1 MLKVGMRID
10 GRPLGTAGEAAKT
23 AEDLGYDFITSNE
36 TAHNPF
42 LPLVLAAE
50 HTDRVDLVTSIALA
64 FARSP
69 MGIAYVAWD
78 LQQQSA
84 GRLVLGLGS
93 QVRGHIVRR
102 FSMTWSPPAR
112 RMREYILALRT
123 IWDCFQNGTKL
134 EFIGDSYN
142 MNLMPPLFNP
152 GPIQH
157 PDIRVQIAA
166 VNPGMLAVA
175 GEVCDGVLLHTLN
188 SEKYTE
194 EVILPNLARG
204 ASKSGRTLEDLEV
217 SGGGFIVTGASE
229 EELEA
234 GRQATKNRIA
244 FYASTR
250 SYAPVMNVHG
260 WNDTSEKLYRMSVNG
275 EWANMGRQ
283 ITDEMLETFAV
294 VGLHDHIVDLLK
306 ARYGSYA
313 SSVVFSIPTHTS
325 EDRERLRTMV
335 EQLRAD

>member
-1 MLKVGMRID
+1 MKVGMRIQ
-10 GRPLGTAGEAAKT
+10 GRALGGVGEAARS
-23 AEDLGYDFITSNE
+23 AEALGYDLVTSSE

-69 MGIAYVAWD
+69 MDTAYIAWD
-78 LQQQSA
+78 LQEQSG

-102 FSMTWSPPAR
+102 FSMAWTAPAR

-123 IWDCFQNGTKL
+123 IWDCWQNGTKL
-134 EFIGDSYN
+134 EFKGDSYY

-152 GPIQH
+152 GPIKH
-157 PDIRVQIAA
+157 PEIRVRIAA
-166 VNPGMLAVA
+166 VNPAMLRVA
-175 GEVCDGVLLHTLN
+175 GEVCDGVLLHSFN
-188 SEKYTE
+188 SGRYTE

-204 ASKSGRTLEDLEV
+204 ASKSGRNLEDLQV
-217 SGGGFIVTGASE
+217 SGGGFIVTGATE
-229 EELEA
+229 EELESN
-234 GRQATKNRIA
+234 RRATKDRIA

-275 EWANMGRQ
+275 EWASMGRE
-283 ITDEMLETFAV
+283 ITDDMLETFAV
-294 VGLHDHIVDLLK
+294 VGLHDDIVDMVK
-306 ARYGSYA
+306 ARYGPYA
-313 SSVVFSIPTHTS
+313 SSVDFSIPVRNP

-335 EQLRAD
+335 KQLRED

>member
-1 MLKVGMRID
+1 MKVGMRID
-10 GRPLGTAGEAAKT
+10 GRSLGAVAEASRT

-69 MGIAYVAWD
+69 MDIAYIAWD
-78 LQQQSA
+78 LQEQSG

-102 FSMTWSPPAR
+102 FGMNWSPPAR

-134 EFIGDSYN
+134 EIKGDSYN

-166 VNPGMLAVA
+166 VNPWDAKGRWRGVRWGIAAHAQFREIHRGGHPSESSPGCV
-175 GEVCDGVLLHTLN
+175 EVGP
-188 SEKYTE
+188 Y
-194 EVILPNLARG
+194 PRG
-204 ASKSGRTLEDLEV
+204 
-217 SGGGFIVTGASE
+217 
-229 EELEA
+229 
-234 GRQATKNRIA
+234 
-244 FYASTR
+244 
-250 SYAPVMNVHG
+250 P
-260 WNDTSEKLYRMSVNG
+260 
-275 EWANMGRQ
+275 
-283 ITDEMLETFAV
+283 
-294 VGLHDHIVDLLK
+294 
-306 ARYGSYA
+306 
-313 SSVVFSIPTHTS
+313 
-325 EDRERLRTMV
+325 
-335 EQLRAD
+335 

>member
-1 MLKVGMRID
+1 MKVGMRID
-10 GRPLGTAGEAAKT
+10 GRSLGAVGEASRA

-50 HTDRVDLVTSIALA
+50 HTDRMDLVTSIALA

-69 MGIAYVAWD
+69 MDIAYIAWD
-78 LQQQSA
+78 LQEQSG

-102 FSMTWSPPAR
+102 FGMTWSPPAQ

-123 IWDCFQNGTKL
+123 IWDCWQNGTKL
-134 EFIGDSYN
+134 EFKGDSYN

-157 PDIRVQIAA
+157 PDIKVQIAA
-166 VNPGMLAVA
+166 VNPGMLRVA
-175 GEVCDGVLLHTLN
+175 GETCDGVLLHTLN
-188 SEKYTE
+188 SGKYTE

-204 ASKSGRTLEDLEV
+204 ASKSGRTVEDLEV
-217 SGGGFIVTGASE
+217 SGGGFIVTGATE

-234 GRQATKNRIA
+234 SRQATKNRIA

-260 WNDTSEKLYRMSVNG
+260 WDDTSEKLYRMSVNG
-275 EWANMGRQ
+275 EWAGMGQ
-283 ITDEMLETFAV
+283 EITDEMLETFAV
-294 VGLHDHIVDLLK
+294 VGLHDDIVDMVK

-313 SSVVFSIPTHTS
+313 SSVVFSIPVHTPD
-325 EDRERLRTMV
+325 DRERLRAMV
-335 EQLRAD
+335 KQLRGD